1 MTWSFERIHQER
13 QGRWRERVIPG
24 CVAHSLSNN
33 SRGSNTYI
41 VSVCMNPNRLKL
53 TLVCSYS
60 VKILK
65 ELHKI
70 SILNVLK
77 IKIHVN
83 VLIFPLMSK
92 VIIMYT
98 VGLRLECKWV

>member
-1 MTWSFERIHQER
+1 MNAFIKSVR
-13 QGRWRERVIPG
+13 GG
-24 CVAHSLSNN
+24 CVAHHKETPG
-33 SRGSNTYI
+33 GSNTYI
-41 VSVCMNPNRLKL
+41 VCMNPNRLKL
-53 TLVCSYS
+53 TLVCLYS

-77 IKIHVN
+77 MKIHVN

-92 VIIMYT
+92 VICT
-98 VGLRLECKWV
+98 P